1 MDLTMP
7 KAVLIV
13 PVAMALLTGFC
24 VYLDHEEKLLK
35 ESQEHELRMLLEREK
50 AVLKGFQECLDSGK
64 KTCRMERRGDE
75 RCVCFGD

>member
-1 MDLTMP
+1 MP

-13 PVAMALLTGFC
+13 PVAFVLFSGFC

-35 ESQEHELRMLLEREK
+35 ATQEHDLRMLLEREK
-50 AVLKGFQECLDSGK
+50 VALKGVQECLDSGK
-64 KTCRMERRGDE
+64 KTCRLERRGDD

>member
-1 MDLTMP
+1 MMP

-50 AVLKGFQECLDSGK
+50 AVLKGFQECLDSGQ
-64 KTCRMERRGDE
+64 KTCRLERRGDE

>member
-1 MDLTMP
+1 MP
-7 KAVLIV
+7 KAVMII
-13 PVAMALLTGFC
+13 PVAMALLTGFG
-24 VYLDHEEKLLK
+24 VYLDHEEKLSK

-64 KTCRMERRGDE
+64 KSCQLERRGDE